1 MKRTEYVKPL
11 LRTVELMRYAVM
23 LAGSGRVNRVQ
34 ADEEDVTDIE
44 WGGGADESIFDR

>member
-23 LAGSGRVNRVQ
+23 LAGSGRVNRVK
-34 ADEEDVTDIE
+34 ADEEDDTDIE
-44 WGGGADESIFDR
+44 WGGGADESILDR